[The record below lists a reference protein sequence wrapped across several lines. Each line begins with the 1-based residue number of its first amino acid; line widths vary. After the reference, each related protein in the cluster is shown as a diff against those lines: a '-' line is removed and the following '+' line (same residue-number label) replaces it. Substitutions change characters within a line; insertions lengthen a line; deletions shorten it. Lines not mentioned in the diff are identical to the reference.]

1 MNNIMGWDKRF
12 QQYKNIWIHCL
23 LNQEEQGN
31 ILTAKENCMENVRIV
46 ELDAQSHNSLIFD
59 EQPHGLN
66 SFAYL
71 EI

>member
-46 ELDAQSHNSLIFD
+46 ELDAQSRNSLIFD

-71 EI
+71 EM

>member
-1 MNNIMGWDKRF
+1 
-12 QQYKNIWIHCL
+12 
-23 LNQEEQGN
+23 
-31 ILTAKENCMENVRIV
+31 MENVRIV
-46 ELDAQSHNSLIFD
+46 ELDAQSRNSLNFD

>member
-12 QQYKNIWIHCL
+12 QQYKNIWIHRL

-31 ILTAKENCMENVRIV
+31 ILTAKENYMENVRIV
-46 ELDAQSHNSLIFD
+46 ELDAQSRNSLNFD